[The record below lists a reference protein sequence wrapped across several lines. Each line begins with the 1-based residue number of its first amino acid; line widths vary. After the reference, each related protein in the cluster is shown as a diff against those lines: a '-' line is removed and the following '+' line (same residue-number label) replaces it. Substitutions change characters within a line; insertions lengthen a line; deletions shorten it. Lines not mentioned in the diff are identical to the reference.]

1 MSLRPLAHLPTP
13 PWPVALQQHPVFAA
27 ALSHL
32 AIEHRFLGWSDPVNE
47 GAVLVMRRQFGPFKL
62 DVASRAHLPQLAA
75 QDLAHWRTG
84 GLSALAITL
93 ETDTKIAGSVPV
105 ATPAHVAEWDLT
117 QALNARRA
125 ALSGAFRTALRKAE
139 SGTIKTR
146 AFVPSRD
153 SLLTTLARDA
163 AQQRKKGFR
172 ALPAHLVLACHAV
185 KPAALLLF
193 QAYQKQNVLAEVL
206 VILHAPAATYH
217 LGWTSPEGRNAQA
230 TNLLL
235 WQAANM
241 LADRGVERF
250 DLGLVATDRS
260 PGLARFKLSTGARV
274 RPLGPTLFFGPLT
287 GVLSRFATPAA
298 DVAA

>member
-1 MSLRPLAHLPTP
+1 MSLHRLAHLPTP
-13 PWPVALQQHPVFAA
+13 TWPVALQQHPVFAA
-27 ALSHL
+27 ALGYL
-32 AIEHRFLGWSDPVNE
+32 GIEQRCLGWADPGND
-47 GAVLVMRRQFGPFKL
+47 GAVLVMRRRFGPFRL
-62 DVASRAHLPQLAA
+62 DVASRAHLPQMAA

-84 GLSALAITL
+84 GIGAFAITP
-93 ETDTKIAGSVPV
+93 ETNTQITGSLPV

-117 QALNARRA
+117 QAPNARRA

-139 SGTIKTR
+139 SGAIKTR

-153 SLLTTLARDA
+153 SLLTTLACDA
-163 AQQRKKGFR
+163 AQQRRKGFR
-172 ALPAHLVLACHAV
+172 ALPAHLVLACHTV

-193 QAYQKQNVLAEVL
+193 QAYQKHNVLAEVL
-206 VILHAPAATYH
+206 VIMHPPAATYH

-230 TNLLL
+230 MNLLL

-274 RPLGPTLFFGPLT
+274 RPLGPTRFIGPLT
-287 GVLSRFATPAA
+287 GVLSRFARQTPCATA
-298 DVAA
+298 